1 MRASGRRMAGGTADR
16 ESERM
21 TRHGLTGRCGSWA
34 RAVRRTVEV
43 PLLSARKACRGP
55 SPCGPVR
62 RRVRSVVHALGACC
76 FVGALLPA
84 AAWAEDDVLVNIRG
98 PLVGRVG
105 EKVSFDV
112 ELVNRSG
119 RNLEKLR
126 VIDYFDAG
134 FRHEASA
141 SPIEQK
147 GTIDLAVGTARRV
160 TLEFILAEVGRQCHR
175 VEILDTSQRF
185 VGGATECVQVSAA
198 TPSVTA
204 QPPAVPPTAAPSAPP
219 SVVAP
224 APVAAPAAVA
234 PPAVPPTAP
243 PAVTVPAP
251 AAALAPPPAA
261 TPPPSTATAP
271 PLASASTS
279 TAPLV
284 PPAAPAV
291 ALDLTGPAEVL
302 SGGVAAFVATVRNTG
317 NGPSTAS
324 VLEFSWEDGFVP
336 LEASDGYRLGPSKVS
351 WTLPAVEPGA
361 KLERQINLRAEAPAD
376 AFSDSPPVRSC
387 IRSELTGL
395 GGVVVGDLEC
405 VQIRSTRSRPRRR
418 SPAEAGLRLSLA
430 DLDDPVVLGD
440 ATTLVCSVMNDG
452 DAPSGPLNI
461 VVDLPPGARLVGD
474 ARVRVDDGRVFLDAV
489 EVPAGGRRSFEIA
502 YTLAAA
508 GRGTARATLSGDTLD
523 GRLDR
528 SCETEFLGR

>member
-224 APVAAPAAVA
+224 APVAAPATVA
-234 PPAVPPTAP
+234 PPTVPSTAP

-251 AAALAPPPAA
+251 AAALTPPPAA
-261 TPPPSTATAP
+261 TPPSTATAP

-291 ALDLTGPAEVL
+291 ALDLTGPVEVL

>member
-1 MRASGRRMAGGTADR
+1 
-16 ESERM
+16 M
-21 TRHGLTGRCGSWA
+21 TRHGVTGRCGSGEHTAWWTVAAAWLSAGSAGGGPSA
-34 RAVRRTVEV
+34 RGPARRRTR
-43 PLLSARKACRGP
+43 SA
-55 SPCGPVR
+55 
-62 RRVRSVVHALGACC
+62 VHAVAACC
-76 FVGALLPA
+76 LASLLLPA
-84 AAWAEDDVLVNIRG
+84 AARAEDDVLVNIRG

-119 RNLEKLR
+119 RALEKLR

-198 TPSVTA
+198 APSVVA
-204 QPPAVPPTAAPSAPP
+204 QPPAAVPPTAAPPASP
-219 SVVAP
+219 ST
-224 APVAAPAAVA
+224 AAPAAVA
-234 PPAVPPTAP
+234 QPVVPPTAP

-251 AAALAPPPAA
+251 AAAVASPPVA
-261 TPPPSTATAP
+261 TPAPSTAPVAIAP
-271 PLASASTS
+271 PMASASTS

-291 ALDLTGPAEVL
+291 ALDLTGPVEVL

-376 AFSDSPPVRSC
+376 VFSDSPPVRSC

-508 GRGTARATLSGDTLD
+508 GRGTARATLSGDALE